1 MISTSEIGMTGMTT
15 KIGLIGLGVMGQNLA
30 LNIERNGF
38 PIAVYDRE
46 APVLDAF
53 VARHDGKQII
63 GAHSPEEFVRALE
76 RPRKIILLVKAGPPV
91 DWTIDLVKPFL
102 DAGDIIIDGGNSHF
116 KETERRQEQ
125 LKEAGLFMIGS
136 GTSGGEMGALLG
148 PSLMPGGDAEAYEKI
163 RPIWEAIAAKVP
175 DGPCVT
181 YIGPGGSGHFVKMV
195 HNGIEYGDMQL
206 IAEAYGLLRNGF
218 GLSTDE
224 LADIFD
230 EWNRG
235 DLESYLI
242 EITAK
247 ILRVKDEESGK
258 PLVDLVLDKAGQ
270 KGTGKWTSQIALDL
284 GVPIP
289 TIDAAIVARILSSQ
303 KDARV
308 EASKQIRAITTGSRD
323 ALHKKLRDYVHDAL
337 YASKI
342 CSYAQGMNLIKAG
355 SEEFGWNI
363 NLSEVARIWQG
374 GCIIRAKFL
383 GKIKEAYLRNPK
395 LTNLL
400 LDEEFKSKIEQAQ
413 TGWRLVV
420 STAMQ
425 QGLPALAMSASLG
438 YFDMYRSPNL
448 PLNLTQAQR
457 DFFGSHTYERV
468 DKPELGFVHTE
479 WEELLEQQ
487 ESKVRGQRSE
497 VRDQK
502 SDSSR

>member
-1 MISTSEIGMTGMTT
+1 MTT
-15 KIGLIGLGVMGQNLA
+15 ASIGLIGLGVMGQNLS

-38 PIAVYDRE
+38 PVAVYDRE
-46 APVLDAF
+46 PAVLDAF
-53 VARHDGKQII
+53 VARQTGKQVF
-63 GAHSPEEFVRALE
+63 GAHTPEEFVKSLS
-76 RPRKIILLVKAGPPV
+76 RPRKIILLVKAGAPV
-91 DWTIDLVKPFL
+91 DWTIDLIKPFL
-102 DAGDIIIDGGNSHF
+102 DQGDIIIDGGNSHF
-116 KETERRQEQ
+116 KETERREKD
-125 LKEAGLFMIGS
+125 LKAQGFFLIGS
-136 GTSGGEMGALLG
+136 GTSGGEKGALWG
-148 PSLMPGGDAEAYEKI
+148 PSLMPGGDKDAYEQI

-181 YIGPGGSGHFVKMV
+181 YIGPGGAGHFVKMV

-206 IAEAYGLLRNGF
+206 IAEAYGLFRDGF

-224 LADIFD
+224 MAEIFE

-247 ILRVKDEESGK
+247 ILRVKDPETGK

-289 TIDAAIVARILSSQ
+289 TIDAAIVARVLSSQ
-303 KDARV
+303 KADRV
-308 EASKQIRAITTGSRD
+308 EASAQIRGGTTGKFGELSE
-323 ALHKKLRDYVHDAL
+323 AMKGYVHDAL

-355 SEEFGWNI
+355 SEEFGWEI

-374 GCIIRAKFL
+374 GCIIRARFL
-383 GKIKEAYLRNPK
+383 GKIKEAYLRNPD
-395 LTNLL
+395 LGNLL
-400 LDEEFKSKIEQAQ
+400 LDGEFKSKMEQSQ
-413 TGWRLVV
+413 PGWRTIV
-420 STAMQ
+420 STAQQ
-425 QGLPALAMSASLG
+425 QGLPVLAMSSSLG
-438 YFDMYRSPNL
+438 YFDMYRTANL

-479 WEELLEQQ
+479 WEELLEKQ
-487 ESKVRGQRSE
+487 
-497 VRDQK
+497 
-502 SDSSR
+502 

>member
-1 MISTSEIGMTGMTT
+1 MPTA

-46 APVLDAF
+46 PPALNAF
-53 VARHDGKQII
+53 IERERGKQII
-63 GAHSPEEFVRALE
+63 GGATPEEFVRSLE
-76 RPRKIILLVKAGPPV
+76 RPRKIILLVKAGDPV
-91 DWTIDLVKPFL
+91 DWTINLIKPFL
-102 DAGDIIIDGGNSHF
+102 ESGDIIIDGGNSYF
-116 KETERRQEQ
+116 KDTERRQ
-125 LKEAGLFMIGS
+125 KELLTSGIFVIGC
-136 GTSGGEMGALLG
+136 GTSGGEKGALLG
-148 PSLMPGGDAEAYEKI
+148 PSLMPGGDAQAYEGI
-163 RPIWEAIAAKVP
+163 RSIWEAIAAKVP

-181 YIGPGGSGHFVKMV
+181 YIGPAGSGHFVKMV

-206 IAEAYGLLRNGF
+206 IAEAYGILRF
-218 GLSTDE
+218 GLGLTIEE
-224 LADIFD
+224 LAEVFE

-247 ILRVKDEESGK
+247 ILRVKDPDTGK

-270 KGTGKWTSQIALDL
+270 KGTGKWTSQLALDL
-284 GVPIP
+284 AVPIP
-289 TIDAAIVARILSSQ
+289 TIDAAIVARVLSSQ

-308 EASKQIRAITTGSRD
+308 EASKQIKAQTVSVGQSAQDTCQQ
-323 ALHKKLRDYVHDAL
+323 VHDAL

-355 SEEFGWNI
+355 SDEFGWNI

-383 GKIKEAYLRNPK
+383 GKIKAAYLRNPK
-395 LTNLL
+395 LANLL
-400 LDEEFKSKIEQAQ
+400 LDEEFNSKVSASQKS
-413 TGWRLVV
+413 WRTVV
-420 STAMQ
+420 SNSTL
-425 QGLPALAMSASLG
+425 QGLPVLAMSASLG
-438 YFDMYRSPNL
+438 YFDMYRAANL

-479 WEELLEQQ
+479 WEQLLEQQ
-487 ESKVRGQRSE
+487 
-497 VRDQK
+497 
-502 SDSSR
+502 

>member
-1 MISTSEIGMTGMTT
+1 MTNTA

-46 APVLDAF
+46 PPVLDAF
-53 VARHDGKQII
+53 VQHHQGKQIT
-63 GAHSPEEFVRALE
+63 GAHTPEEFVRRLE
-76 RPRKIILLVKAGPPV
+76 RPRKIILLVKAGDPV
-91 DWTIDLVKPFL
+91 DWTINLIKPYL
-102 DAGDIIIDGGNSHF
+102 EAGDIIIDGGNSYF
-116 KETERRQEQ
+116 KDTERREQE
-125 LKEAGLFMIGS
+125 LKASGLFMIGS
-136 GTSGGEMGALLG
+136 GTSGGEKGALLG
-148 PSLMPGGDAEAYEKI
+148 PSLMPGGDAEAYAQI

-181 YIGPGGSGHFVKMV
+181 YIGPGGAGHFVKMV

-206 IAEAYGLLRNGF
+206 IAEAYGIMRNGLE
-218 GLSTDE
+218 LSTDE
-224 LADIFD
+224 LASIFE

-247 ILRVKDEESGK
+247 ILRVKDSETGK

-270 KGTGKWTSQIALDL
+270 KGTGKWTSQLALDL
-284 GVPIP
+284 TVPIP
-289 TIDAAIVARILSSQ
+289 TIDAAIVARVLSSQ

-308 EASKQIRAITTGSRD
+308 AASKQIAGRTSGKFDGTKDSI
-323 ALHKKLRDYVHDAL
+323 HDAL
-337 YASKI
+337 YASKV

-355 SEEFGWNI
+355 SDAFGWKI

-383 GKIKEAYLRNPK
+383 GKIKEAYLRDPN
-395 LTNLL
+395 LANLL
-400 LDEEFKSKIEQAQ
+400 LDTEFNAKIESAQ
-413 TGWRLVV
+413 SGWRTVV
-420 STAMQ
+420 SNAMQ
-425 QGLPALAMSASLG
+425 QGLPVLAMSASLG
-438 YFDMYRSPNL
+438 YFDMYRSANL

-479 WEELLEQQ
+479 WEE
-487 ESKVRGQRSE
+487 
-497 VRDQK
+497 
-502 SDSSR
+502 

>member
-1 MISTSEIGMTGMTT
+1 MTT
-15 KIGLIGLGVMGQNLA
+15 AKIGLIGLGVMGQNLA

-38 PIAVYDRE
+38 PVAVYDRE

-53 VARHDGKQII
+53 IARESGKQIT
-63 GAHSPEEFVRALE
+63 GAHSPEEFVRSLE
-76 RPRKIILLVKAGPPV
+76 RPRKIILLVKAGDPV
-91 DWTIDLVKPFL
+91 DWTINLIKPFL
-102 DAGDIIIDGGNSHF
+102 EAGDIIIDGGNSYF
-116 KETERRQEQ
+116 KDTERRENE
-125 LKEAGLFMIGS
+125 LKTAGLFMIGS
-136 GTSGGEMGALLG
+136 GTSGGEKGALWG
-148 PSLMPGGDAEAYEKI
+148 PSLMPGGDPNAYEQI

-206 IAEAYGLLRNGF
+206 IAEAYGIMRDGF
-218 GLSTDE
+218 GISTDE
-224 LADIFD
+224 AADIFD
-230 EWNRG
+230 KWNQG

-247 ILRVKDEESGK
+247 ILRVKDPETGK

-289 TIDAAIVARILSSQ
+289 TIDAAIVARVLSSQ
-303 KDARV
+303 KDARI
-308 EASKQIRAITTGSRD
+308 EASKRISARTAEKSGGITDELKG
-323 ALHKKLRDYVHDAL
+323 YIHDAL

-355 SEEFGWNI
+355 SDEFGWKI

-383 GKIKEAYLRNPK
+383 GKIKEAYLRTPE
-395 LTNLL
+395 LAGLL
-400 LDEEFKSKIEQAQ
+400 LDAEFDAKIAAAQ
-413 TGWRLVV
+413 FGWRTIV
-420 STAMQ
+420 SAAAQ
-425 QGLPALAMSASLG
+425 QGLSTLAMSSSLG
-438 YFDMYRSPNL
+438 YFDMYRTANL

-468 DKPELGFVHTE
+468 DKPEQGFVHTE
-479 WEELLEQQ
+479 WEELLGKQ
-487 ESKVRGQRSE
+487 
-497 VRDQK
+497 
-502 SDSSR
+502 

>member
-1 MISTSEIGMTGMTT
+1 MTT
-15 KIGLIGLGVMGQNLA
+15 AKIGLMGLGVMGQNLS

-46 APVLDAF
+46 AAVLDAF
-53 VARHDGKQII
+53 IARESGKQIF
-63 GAHSPEEFVRALE
+63 GGHTPEEFVRSLE
-76 RPRKIILLVKAGPPV
+76 RPRKIILLVKAGDPV
-91 DWTIDLVKPFL
+91 DWTINLIKPFL
-102 DAGDIIIDGGNSHF
+102 DQGDIIIDGGNSNF
-116 KETERRQEQ
+116 KDTERREAE
-125 LKEAGLFMIGS
+125 LKKDGLFMIGS
-136 GTSGGEMGALLG
+136 GTSGGEKGALWG
-148 PSLMPGGDAEAYEKI
+148 PSLMPGGDRQAYEQI

-206 IAEAYGLLRNGF
+206 IAEVYGLLRDGF
-218 GLSTDE
+218 GLSAGAM
-224 LADIFD
+224 ADIFE

-247 ILRVKDEESGK
+247 ILRVKDPETGK

-284 GVPIP
+284 AVPIP
-289 TIDAAIVARILSSQ
+289 TIDAAIVARVLSSQ

-308 EASKQIRAITTGSRD
+308 EASKRINARTTGKFAPLSQD
-323 ALHKKLRDYVHDAL
+323 LKGYLHDAL

-355 SEEFGWNI
+355 SDEFKWNI

-383 GKIKEAYLRNPK
+383 GKIKEAYLRKPD
-395 LTNLL
+395 LENLL
-400 LDEEFKSKIEQAQ
+400 LDAEFNSKIDQAQ
-413 TGWRLVV
+413 QGWRNVV

-425 QGLPALAMSASLG
+425 QGFAALAMSASLG
-438 YFDMYRSPNL
+438 YFDMYRMANV

-468 DKPELGFVHTE
+468 DKPELGFIHTE
-479 WEELLEQQ
+479 WEELLEKQ
-487 ESKVRGQRSE
+487 
-497 VRDQK
+497 
-502 SDSSR
+502 

>member
-1 MISTSEIGMTGMTT
+1 MSPLSMVTITMTT
-15 KIGLIGLGVMGQNLA
+15 AKIGLIGLGVMGQNLA

-38 PIAVYDRE
+38 PVAVYDRE
-46 APVLDAF
+46 APVLDGF
-53 VARHDGKQII
+53 IARQGGKRIV
-63 GAHSPEEFVRALE
+63 GAHSAEEFVRSLE
-76 RPRKIILLVKAGPPV
+76 RPRKIILLVKAGAPV

-102 DAGDIIIDGGNSHF
+102 EQGDIIIDGGNSHF
-116 KETERRQEQ
+116 KDTERRQQ
-125 LKEAGLFMIGS
+125 KLKEAGLFMIGS
-136 GTSGGEMGALLG
+136 GTSGGEKGALLG
-148 PSLMPGGDAEAYEKI
+148 PSLMPGGDPNAYEQV

-206 IAEAYGLLRNGF
+206 IAEAYGLMRDGF
-218 GLSTDE
+218 GSSAEE
-224 LADIFD
+224 LADIFE
-230 EWNRG
+230 EWNCG

-242 EITAK
+242 EITAR
-247 ILRVKDEESGK
+247 ILRVKDPETGK

-289 TIDAAIVARILSSQ
+289 TIDAAIVARVLSSQ
-303 KDARV
+303 KEARV
-308 EASKQIRAITTGSRD
+308 EASKQIAGRTTGKYDRFSEQMRN
-323 ALHKKLRDYVHDAL
+323 YIHDAL

-355 SEEFGWNI
+355 SDEFGWNI

-383 GKIKEAYLRNPK
+383 GKIKKAYLRAPD
-395 LTNLL
+395 LGNLL
-400 LDEEFKSKIEQAQ
+400 LDAEFNSTIEKAQ
-413 TGWRLVV
+413 TGWRIVV

-425 QGLPALAMSASLG
+425 QGLPVLAMSSSLG
-438 YFDMYRSPNL
+438 YFDMYRTANL

-468 DKPELGFVHTE
+468 DKRELGFVHTE
-479 WEELLEQQ
+479 WEELLERQ
-487 ESKVRGQRSE
+487 
-497 VRDQK
+497 
-502 SDSSR
+502 